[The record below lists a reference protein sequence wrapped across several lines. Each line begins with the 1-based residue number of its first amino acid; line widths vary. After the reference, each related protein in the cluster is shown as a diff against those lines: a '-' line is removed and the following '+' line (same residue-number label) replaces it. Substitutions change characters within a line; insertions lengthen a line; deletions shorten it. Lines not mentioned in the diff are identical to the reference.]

1 MSPTRSG
8 YKELGLELVEPLQDQ
23 PRKSRRPPMADEKK
37 DEGAGDPIKILLEE
51 ALERQRNAM
60 MDSFS
65 QILQRL
71 PRGDASTSNSDSGNA
86 TPFKVQVNFE
96 IPIFEGQIDA
106 DAVDKWLNLLDGY
119 FSVHKFSSREK
130 IVFALL
136 KAAPHVKEWWETYCE
151 QKDDS
156 TGSLF
161 SAAPTWNDF
170 RDAIK
175 EQYYPVGSYEDKYI
189 KWTTLRQGRDQ
200 DVPEF
205 TNIFHTLRTQLGIKD
220 SELHLVLKY
229 RGCLHRYIQEEMG
242 FLNISSLGTAYRY
255 AVKIEQKFKQKK
267 RDFGSANPKPKGQSQ
282 GGVTQDNPS
291 KPQEKNNTMKS
302 KKDTRKWCEFHKSPT
317 HNTSECWTKQSLV
330 AELKASESDACSHPE
345 REPDKGNGKGK

>member
-1 MSPTRSG
+1 MPHRLRYKLILKSPS
-8 YKELGLELVEPLQDQ
+8 
-23 PRKSRRPPMADEKK
+23 SRVKY
-37 DEGAGDPIKILLEE
+37 
-51 ALERQRNAM
+51 N
-60 MDSFS
+60 
-65 QILQRL
+65 
-71 PRGDASTSNSDSGNA
+71 
-86 TPFKVQVNFE
+86 
-96 IPIFEGQIDA
+96 A

-119 FSVHKFSSREK
+119 FSVHEFSSREK

-136 KAAPHVKEWWETYCE
+136 KAAPHVKDWWETYCE
-151 QKDDS
+151 QKDES

-175 EQYYPVGSYEDKYI
+175 EQYYPVKSYEDKYI

-229 RGCLHRYIQEEMG
+229 RGCLHRYIQEEME

-291 KPQEKNNTMKS
+291 KPQEKNNTTKP
-302 KKDTRKWCEFHKSPT
+302 KKDTGKWCEFHKSPT
-317 HNTSECWTKQSLV
+317 HNTSECRTKQSLV
-330 AELKASESDACSHPE
+330 AELKASESDACSDPE
-345 REPDKGNGKGK
+345 PEPDKGNGKGKQIIDADPSATVATAKIQKE